1 MSAVGPTFLSSG
13 ELMIRRTLAQGSVSL
28 AAALAAPCVALWIT
42 AIVGAQEGARRPPIT
57 GVASFAVNV
66 ADLAAARSFYSG
78 VLGLDE
84 AFTIKNP
91 TGGSELITFKINERQ
106 YVYVAPDL
114 KDPGASRLLFV
125 GFETAD
131 AKGLRTYL
139 ASKGVEVPAAVE
151 PDAEGNLSLFVKD
164 PEGNSIQ
171 FIQYQASS
179 VHGRSAGKF
188 ISRRALSDHA
198 LHVGYRISD
207 PAKLDAFY
215 KDILGYRL
223 IWKGGSRD
231 DRFDWISMAVPDGNQ
246 WIEYMVNTGT
256 PSIRQLGVLNH
267 LALGTLDIDAA
278 HTQIVERGYTDKA
291 VPSIGRDGRWLMHLY
306 DKDLTRTEFMIRKPV
321 REPCCFPLTDVAD
334 K

>member
-1 MSAVGPTFLSSG
+1 
-13 ELMIRRTLAQGSVSL
+13 MIRRTLANGFGS
-28 AAALAAPCVALWIT
+28 ATAALAATCAALVL
-42 AIVGAQEGARRPPIT
+42 AASAGAQTGSKRPPIT

-66 ADLAAARSFYSG
+66 ADIAAARAFYSG

-84 AFTIKNP
+84 AFRIKNP
-91 TGGSELITFKINERQ
+91 TGGSDLTTFKINDRQ

-114 KDPGASRLLFV
+114 KDQNASRLLFV
-125 GFETAD
+125 GFETTD
-131 AKGLRTYL
+131 ARGLRTYF
-139 ASKGVEVPAAVE
+139 ASKGVEVPAAVA

-164 PEGNSIQ
+164 PEGNSVQ

-179 VHGRSAGKF
+179 AQGRSKGRF
-188 ISRRALSDHA
+188 ISQRRLSDHA
-198 LHVGYRISD
+198 LHVGYRIND
-207 PAKLDAFY
+207 PEKLDAFY

-223 IWKGGSRD
+223 IWKGGGRD
-231 DRFDWISMAVPDGNQ
+231 DRVDWISMAVPDGDQ
-246 WIEYMVNTGT
+246 WIEYMVNTAT

-278 HTQIVERGYTDKA
+278 HSQIVERGYTDKA

-321 REPCCFPLTDVAD
+321 KEPCCFPLTDVVG